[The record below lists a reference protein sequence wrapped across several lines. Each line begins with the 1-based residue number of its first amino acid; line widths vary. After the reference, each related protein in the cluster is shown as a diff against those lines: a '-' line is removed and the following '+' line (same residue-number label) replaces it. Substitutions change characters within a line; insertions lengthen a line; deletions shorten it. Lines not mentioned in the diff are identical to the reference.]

1 MGRDL
6 AQVAETPLCHMARH
20 DGRGV
25 ALRQVQFPVLLLGR
39 RVLVVLR
46 RPGVPRL
53 PRPAL
58 HQDPHAGGHAG
69 ISVDAAVGGRSF
81 DVREAQHLGVHQVS
95 GAKVLIVAV
104 AGGVA

>member
-6 AQVAETPLCHMARH
+6 AQVAKAPLCHVTRH
-20 DGRGV
+20 DSRGV
-25 ALRQVQFPVLLLGR
+25 ALRQVQFPMILLR
-39 RVLVVLR
+39 CHVLVVLR
-46 RPGVPRL
+46 HPGVPRL
-53 PRPAL
+53 PGPAL
-58 HQDPHAGGHAG
+58 HQDPHARGHTG
-69 ISVDAAVGGRSF
+69 ISVNAAVGGCSF